1 MEHFHPDPSVQAVV
15 DKARADRN
23 AALHAVAGSGLRA
36 AVNGAKRVII
46 EIRALIERTTPSF
59 AHRPGTH

>member
-1 MEHFHPDPSVQAVV
+1 MEHFHPDPSVQAVI

-23 AALHAVAGSGLRA
+23 AALHALAGSGLRA
-36 AVNGAKRVII
+36 AVNGARRAIL

-59 AHRPGTH
+59 AHRPGMH